1 MKNVLGKILYFK
13 NHFVLLGIRF
23 LGIISLFC
31 SFRLI
36 NLKFGEELFGIFTLL
51 VVFAQIGNLV
61 GSFGIPVY
69 VMKELSKLNSHERI
83 STKTFSLIG
92 DNSVSVLINS
102 SIFCGILFL
111 IYFLPL
117 NIYPHSIS
125 FYSILCIIMSI
136 PFMAQS
142 NLNAQILRANNNTKE
157 FQWLNGTLP
166 FLFFSLFLGLVYFIE
181 LDDTYVFLLYLLSHI
196 LTFLTSY
203 FLCKRNGV
211 VFIFTKRMK
220 NHFINN
226 KLAFDYFSTQFISQ
240 AFNWTTI
247 IVTSYMINDVDTG
260 GINVIT
266 KYLSLAGLMI
276 MVTNT
281 YQGPNYT
288 HLFHLNK
295 IKELN
300 NSISINTKFMVLI
313 TLPVIGILFLFPQ
326 FFLSIFSDDYIH
338 LDLVFRIMLIGS
350 IINLLCGSVG
360 MLMQMTH
367 QQKIYRNI
375 MFSALIAH
383 LILSLI
389 LSSLYGVVGLGV
401 SLTLVL
407 MYWNLI
413 SAYQLKRRHE
423 IISYFNLKL
432 K

>member
-1 MKNVLGKILYFK
+1 MKNFLGKILYFK

-23 LGIISLFC
+23 LGIIALFF

-36 NLKFGEELFGIFTLL
+36 NLKFGEELFGIFTLF

-61 GSFGIPVY
+61 SSFGIPVY
-69 VMKELSKLNSHERI
+69 VMKELSKLNSNERI
-83 STKTFSLIG
+83 SIKTSSLIS

-102 SIFCGILFL
+102 SIFCGILLL
-111 IYFLPL
+111 IYFLPF
-117 NIYPHSIS
+117 NIYPQNIS
-125 FYSILCIIMSI
+125 FYAILCIIISV

-166 FLFFSLFLGLVYFIE
+166 FLFFSTFLGLVYFIH
-181 LDDTYVFLLYLLSHI
+181 LDNTYVFLLYLFSHI
-196 LTFLTSY
+196 LTFLISY
-203 FLCKRNGV
+203 ILCKRNGAI
-211 VFIFTKRMK
+211 FIITKNIK
-220 NHFINN
+220 SYFINN

-247 IVTSYMINDVDTG
+247 VVTSYMINDIDTG

-288 HLFHLNK
+288 HLFHENK

-300 NSISINTKFMVLI
+300 NLIFINTKFMVLI
-313 TLPVIGILFLFPQ
+313 TLPVIVVLFVFSN

-338 LDLVFRIMLIGS
+338 LGLVFRIMLMGS

-367 QQKIYRNI
+367 QQKAYRNI
-375 MFSALIAH
+375 MFISLIAH
-383 LILSLI
+383 IVFSVGLTHLYGIIGLGLSL
-389 LSSLYGVVGLGV
+389 S
-401 SLTLVL
+401 LVL
-407 MYWNLI
+407 VYWNIASARRLLKYHGVI
-413 SAYQLKRRHE
+413 SFFR
-423 IISYFNLKL
+423 I
-432 K
+432 